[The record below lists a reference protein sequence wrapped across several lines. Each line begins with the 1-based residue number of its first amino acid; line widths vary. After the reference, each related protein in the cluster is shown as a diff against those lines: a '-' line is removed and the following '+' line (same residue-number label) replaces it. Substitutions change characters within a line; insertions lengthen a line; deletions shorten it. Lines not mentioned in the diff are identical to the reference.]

1 MTRVLRGLLVWTACT
16 TVIFWLPTVRGLF
29 DGASYTWGLGGFG
42 GAGVAGDYWFPV
54 AGTAFALMLLVL
66 GWRAPRLPFHI
77 FFVGWHL
84 LLAAVVLRAARSDP
98 EGFRFRGDSLGIDV
112 SLAWIGPLLFGLPA
126 ALAAWWAWRDLRSGT
141 STPVAPWAPQN
152 TRWLVGLLL
161 LLPVQFGL
169 LRFGAPGSGADVAG
183 VLLTILQWLLIG
195 RALRPRAAP
204 AAG

>member
-1 MTRVLRGLLVWTACT
+1 
-16 TVIFWLPTVRGLF
+16 
-29 DGASYTWGLGGFG
+29 
-42 GAGVAGDYWFPV
+42 
-54 AGTAFALMLLVL
+54 MLLVL
-66 GWRAPRLPFHI
+66 GGRAPRLPFHI

-141 STPVAPWAPQN
+141 STPVAPWTPQN